1 MASRRTRTA
10 GTDRL
15 GTPSITKNSLRV
27 TLAAPWALW
36 ALALMSPVRMLSA
49 DRDPWAPA
57 GFLFA
62 ILTSL
67 LVAAWAGHRQARM
80 IRPDLFGE

>member
-27 TLAAPWALW
+27 TLAAPWAL
-36 ALALMSPVRMLSA
+36 ALMPPVTMLSA